1 MSKHALESWL
11 AEASGDVAGG
21 QSPMGQPDSPPAAGG
36 PPAGDPNAANMPDQ
50 MTSPVAGMQQNSPDA
65 NAKPKSEM
73 PEDISDD
80 PSAPDMPSDKKTDQD
95 FESWKNEF
103 FKESVRGD
111 INKMIEMIQ
120 QIRDANLEA
129 YPRKF
134 VEDNLQICFLRQN
147 ANIDKAC
154 KSIRNNIKQNLDQN
168 NPSVSVVNHMF
179 TTIQTMPE
187 LNNIFIKLKGLLG
200 MKGDMHRKFIAGLIG
215 AVQVGSGA
223 NNEDLIYNERDYS
236 IRISTRFNDRWG
248 KVDIGRWS
256 MREDDPE
263 RYLTEPEQ
271 KRLDEG
277 SPEEKEV
284 LRHRVVLESIA
295 DNFKKRSFI
304 INVVGQDGTIN
315 TLGWDIG
322 GSLINAYKSGKLK
335 VKLLQGAN
343 SEAMIDEDG
352 AIIPYVDIKVVYVKD
367 AAGGVDDEGKPAK
380 EEHDFMERI
389 DGILFV
395 TAQYNILKEAASSFG
410 GIVLKEN
417 PYTGNPSDLQ
427 VLMRCVPSSPEI
439 LLRNC

>member
-1 MSKHALESWL
+1 
-11 AEASGDVAGG
+11 
-21 QSPMGQPDSPPAAGG
+21 
-36 PPAGDPNAANMPDQ
+36 MPDQ
-50 MTSPVAGMQQNSPDA
+50 MTPPVAGMQQNSPDA

-73 PEDISDD
+73 PEDISGD

-315 TLGWDIG
+315 TLGFP
-322 GSLINAYKSGKLK
+322 KKQ
-335 VKLLQGAN
+335 QG
-343 SEAMIDEDG
+343 
-352 AIIPYVDIKVVYVKD
+352 
-367 AAGGVDDEGKPAK
+367 
-380 EEHDFMERI
+380 
-389 DGILFV
+389 
-395 TAQYNILKEAASSFG
+395 Q
-410 GIVLKEN
+410 
-417 PYTGNPSDLQ
+417 
-427 VLMRCVPSSPEI
+427 
-439 LLRNC
+439 